1 MENNIE
7 TTGNKETITEIAI
20 KLFSEKGYDAVGV
33 QQICEKAKITK
44 PTLYYY

>member
-1 MENNIE
+1 MENSKE

-20 KLFSEKGYDAVGV
+20 KLFSEIGYDAVGV
-33 QQICEKAKITK
+33 QQICEKAEITK

>member
-7 TTGNKETITEIAI
+7 TTGNKETIKEIAI

-33 QQICEKAKITK
+33 QQICEKAEITK